1 VFFFLLPSTLEEELQ
16 RMINS
21 FWWGSK
27 DQTIRGINWLSW
39 EKLTMKKEFGEMI
52 FRHLHAFNLAMLG

>member
-1 VFFFLLPSTLEEELQ
+1 MAFGGEIKKAYL
-16 RMINS
+16 
-21 FWWGSK
+21 
-27 DQTIRGINWLSW
+27 RGINWLSW